1 MALGFASTLAPQA
14 YNPCMRRPAKFT
26 VIGVATDVVSSKFF
40 DHLPYSS
47 SHRLHLP
54 PISFQTKSIR
64 SILRGIPL
72 ICFSPPSSLQIYR
85 VSPVNLSLS
94 LYPRVPLSSLAPFL
108 GEHRDRGLRNPI
120 RGSISRERR
129 LGSEPLPTSEETWI
143 VGKFC
148 FSHPPPCATLSSVSR
163 ARCREAITGL
173 DVYFEMRIC
182 EARSPLQIC
191 AVK

>member
-40 DHLPYSS
+40 DHLPSS
-47 SHRLHLP
+47 FSHRLHLP

-94 LYPRVPLSSLAPFL
+94 PYPFPLSSLAPFL

-129 LGSEPLPTSEETWI
+129 PRIGTSPNERRNLES
-143 VGKFC
+143 F
-148 FSHPPPCATLSSVSR
+148 VSR
-163 ARCREAITGL
+163 IPLRVPPSRACCREAITGL

>member
-40 DHLPYSS
+40 DHLPSS
-47 SHRLHLP
+47 FSHRLTFPRFRFKRNQFDQFSAEYRLFVSRLLLLSKFIESRQLTFPFP
-54 PISFQTKSIR
+54 PTLFPFLLSLRFSVSTEIVDFEIPFEAR
-64 SILRGIPL
+64 SRA
-72 ICFSPPSSLQIYR
+72 STDSDQ
-85 VSPVNLSLS
+85 NLSQRAKKL
-94 LYPRVPLSSLAPFL
+94 
-108 GEHRDRGLRNPI
+108 
-120 RGSISRERR
+120 
-129 LGSEPLPTSEETWI
+129 
-143 VGKFC
+143 GKFC

-163 ARCREAITGL
+163 ACCREAITGL

>member
-40 DHLPYSS
+40 DHLPSS
-47 SHRLHLP
+47 FSHRLHLT

-72 ICFSPPSSLQIYR
+72 ICFSSPSSLQIYR

-94 LYPRVPLSSLAPFL
+94 PF
-108 GEHRDRGLRNPI
+108 
-120 RGSISRERR
+120 SR
-129 LGSEPLPTSEETWI
+129 
-143 VGKFC
+143 
-148 FSHPPPCATLSSVSR
+148 SVSR
-163 ARCREAITGL
+163 WAPRSWTSKSHSRLDLARAPTRIGTSPNERRNLDSWKVLFLASPSVCHPLERFSSVLSRSNYGPRCLFRNEDLRGPIPAANLCR
-173 DVYFEMRIC
+173 
-182 EARSPLQIC
+182 
-191 AVK
+191 

>member
-40 DHLPYSS
+40 DHLPSS
-47 SHRLHLP
+47 FSHRLTFPRFRFKRNQFDQFSAEYRLFVSRLLLLSKFIESRQLTFPFP
-54 PISFQTKSIR
+54 PTLFPF
-64 SILRGIPL
+64 L
-72 ICFSPPSSLQIYR
+72 
-85 VSPVNLSLS
+85 LSLRFS
-94 LYPRVPLSSLAPFL
+94 VSTEIVDFEIPF
-108 GEHRDRGLRNPI
+108 EAR
-120 RGSISRERR
+120 SRASAD

-163 ARCREAITGL
+163 ACCREAITGL

>member
-1 MALGFASTLAPQA
+1 MALGFASTLA

-40 DHLPYSS
+40 DHLPSS
-47 SHRLHLP
+47 FSHRLTFP
-54 PISFQTKSIR
+54 RFRFKRNQFDQ
-64 SILRGIPL
+64 
-72 ICFSPPSSLQIYR
+72 FSAEYR
-85 VSPVNLSLS
+85 LFVSRLLLLSKFIESRQLTFPFLLSLRFS
-94 LYPRVPLSSLAPFL
+94 VSTEIVDFEIPF
-108 GEHRDRGLRNPI
+108 EAR
-120 RGSISRERR
+120 SRASAD

-163 ARCREAITGL
+163 ACCREAITGL

>member
-1 MALGFASTLAPQA
+1 
-14 YNPCMRRPAKFT
+14 MRRPAKFT

-40 DHLPYSS
+40 DHFPSS
-47 SHRLHLP
+47 FSHRLHLP

-94 LYPRVPLSSLAPFL
+94 PFSRSVSRWAPRSWTSKSHSRLDLA
-108 GEHRDRGLRNPI
+108 RA
-120 RGSISRERR
+120 
-129 LGSEPLPTSEETWI
+129 PTSDRNLSQRAKKL
-143 VGKFC
+143 GKFC

-163 ARCREAITGL
+163 ACCREAITGL

-191 AVK
+191 AVKWFLIEAH

>member
-40 DHLPYSS
+40 DHLPSS
-47 SHRLHLP
+47 FSHRLHLP

-64 SILRGIPL
+64 SILRRIPL

-85 VSPVNLSLS
+85 VSPVNLFLS
-94 LYPRVPLSSLAPFL
+94 LYPRVPFSSLAPFL

-129 LGSEPLPTSEETWI
+129 PRIGTSPNERRNLDSWKVLFLASPSVCHPLER
-143 VGKFC
+143 F
-148 FSHPPPCATLSSVSR
+148 SSVLSR
-163 ARCREAITGL
+163 SNYGPRCLFRNEDLRGPIPAANL
-173 DVYFEMRIC
+173 CR
-182 EARSPLQIC
+182 
-191 AVK
+191 

>member
-40 DHLPYSS
+40 DHLPSS
-47 SHRLHLP
+47 FSHRLHLP

-85 VSPVNLSLS
+85 VSPVNLSP
-94 LYPRVPLSSLAPFL
+94 YPFPLSSLAPFL

-129 LGSEPLPTSEETWI
+129 PRIGTSPNERRNLES
-143 VGKFC
+143 F
-148 FSHPPPCATLSSVSR
+148 VSR
-163 ARCREAITGL
+163 IPLRVPPSRACCREAITGL